1 MVVCIEERKHTNLSK
16 VGGEMFI
23 LNDDKSIYVTRGD
36 IVVMNVAAEFND
48 KPYTFNPGDL
58 VRIKV
63 CRKKRCTDVVLEKDF
78 PITDYTQEVQIY
90 LSGEDTKFGDVI
102 SKPTDYWYEVELNP
116 LSDPQTI
123 IGYDEDGAKV
133 FKLFPE
139 GADKEV
145 EEYEPDEEEIISR
158 FMDDEL
164 DLSSKRPVENQVIAR
179 AILRIESKVD
189 EANGAVS
196 KLHVTPQMFGA
207 IGDGKADDT
216 KAIKTAIEAIGGGI
230 STLHL
235 PTGTYLVSEDIP
247 LVSNM
252 TLEGEG
258 NNTVIKRIGN
268 GLDKYNVIKCEGI
281 DNVTI
286 KNIHIQGDR
295 NEHTGDTGEWGSCI
309 GLYSTSNV
317 TIKDC
322 KLTDGWGDGVYVG
335 TLEGPC
341 TNTIVEGCT
350 IDNNRRQ
357 GISVI
362 NSDRFIA
369 RNCIITNTNGTAP
382 ESGIDFEA
390 NYDTDICKN
399 NIIEN
404 CIFYGNASSSIV
416 VGNHKIKYEII
427 VRNCTSNDGTGVSI
441 YGTSVEGVERGYLT
455 VQNCDFR
462 NGKRCFN
469 IEGKSATGLFVK
481 IIDCELYA
489 GSSNGV
495 CIEYNSSNAAI
506 LGGLRVLG
514 CRLDNPTSSVDP
526 VRIINNAEN
535 GTYNDI
541 IIDSFVESA
550 DKFRLYFYSKVTGS
564 ARVNIGK
571 KHSSSAS
578 QELTQYSVYNAVD
591 INCSSSTRR
600 ITCKESFPYGCP
612 VTIRKTS
619 SENQLEI
626 QLENGTFPQ
635 VANAQWIYIEK
646 CYDEVT
652 ITHEASGVWSVKT
665 ALNVATSIG

>member
-1 MVVCIEERKHTNLSK
+1 MNRL
-16 VGGEMFI
+16 FI

-36 IVVMNVAAEFND
+36 IVVMSVAAKFND
-48 KPYTFNPGDL
+48 KPYTFKPGDL

-63 CRKKRCTDVVLEKDF
+63 SKKKRCTDVVLEKDF
-78 PITDYTQEVQIY
+78 PVTDHTQEVQIY

-102 SKPTDYWYEVELNP
+102 NKPTDFWYEVELNP
-116 LSDPQTI
+116 LSNPQTI
-123 IGYDEDGAKV
+123 IGYDEDGAKI

-145 EEYEPDEEEIISR
+145 EEYVPEDEEILSR

-164 DLSSKRPVENQVIAR
+164 DLSSKHPVENQAIAR
-179 AILRIESKVD
+179 AISIVEGKLND
-189 EANGAVS
+189 THAAVA
-196 KLHVTPQMFGA
+196 KLHVTPQMYGA

-216 KAIKTAIEAIGGGI
+216 QAIINAINALGNGA

-235 PTGTYLVSEDIP
+235 PTGTYLVNEDLP

-268 GLDKYNVIKCEGI
+268 DLEKYNVILCNGVN
-281 DNVTI
+281 NVTI
-286 KNIHIQGDR
+286 KNIHIKGDR
-295 NEHTGDTGEWGSCI
+295 NEHTGASGEWGACI
-309 GLYSTSNV
+309 GLYGTSNV

-341 TNTIVEGCT
+341 TNTTVDGCL

-362 NSDRFIA
+362 NSDRLTV
-369 RNCIITNTNGTAP
+369 RNCTITNTNGTLP
-382 ESGIDFEA
+382 EGGIDFES

-404 CIFYGNASSSIV
+404 CIFYGNVGGSVII
-416 VGNHKIKYEII
+416 GNHKVKYEVI
-427 VRNCTSNDGTGVSI
+427 VRNCISNDNSGVNI

-455 VQNCDFR
+455 VQNCDLR
-462 NGKRCFN
+462 NVERCLV

-481 IIDCELYA
+481 IKDCEMYA
-489 GSSNGV
+489 GKNNGI
-495 CIEYNSSNAAI
+495 CIEYNSDKTDV

-514 CRLDNPTSSVDP
+514 CS
-526 VRIINNAEN
+526 INNPNSSNPPIRVINNKAN

-541 IIDSFVESA
+541 VIDVTNETVGQNGV
-550 DKFRLYFYSKVTGS
+550 YFNSDVTGS
-564 ARVNIGK
+564 ATVKLGK
-571 KHSSSAS
+571 KSTYSANFELS
-578 QELTQYSVYNAVD
+578 QYRVLDRLD
-591 INCSSSTRR
+591 INCESGYRA
-600 ITCKESFPYGCP
+600 ITCKESYPYNSP
-612 VTIRKTS
+612 IAIRKIS
-619 SENQLEI
+619 SENVLHIETEDGMFAQHTNHSSARL
-626 QLENGTFPQ
+626 NGR
-635 VANAQWIYIEK
+635 
-646 CYDEVT
+646 YDEIT
-652 ITHEASGVWSVKT
+652 ITHESAGVWSIKDT
-665 ALNVATSIG
+665 TENGIEFSI

>member
-1 MVVCIEERKHTNLSK
+1 
-16 VGGEMFI
+16 MFI

-36 IVVMNVAAEFND
+36 IVVMSVGAKD
-48 KPYTFNPGDL
+48 RVDGTPYTFKPGDL

-63 CRKKRCTDVVLEKDF
+63 SKKKKCNDVVLEKDF
-78 PITDYTQEVQIY
+78 PVTDHTQEVQIY

-102 SKPTDYWYEVELNP
+102 NKPTDFWYEVELNP
-116 LSDPQTI
+116 LSNPQTI
-123 IGYDEDGAKV
+123 IGYDEDGAKI

-145 EEYEPDEEEIISR
+145 EEYVPDEEEILSR

-164 DLSSKRPVENQVIAR
+164 DLSSTHPVENQVIAR
-179 AILRIESKVD
+179 AIARVEGKLND
-189 EANGAVS
+189 THAAVA
-196 KLHVTPQMFGA
+196 KLHVTPQMYGA

-216 KAIKTAIEAIGGGI
+216 QAIINAINALGNGA

-258 NNTVIKRIGN
+258 NNTIIKRIGN
-268 GLDKYNVIKCEGI
+268 DLEKYNVISCKGI

-295 NEHTGDTGEWGSCI
+295 NEHTGATGEWGACI

-341 TNTIVEGCT
+341 TNTIVDGCL

-362 NSDRFIA
+362 NSDRLTV
-369 RNCIITNTNGTAP
+369 RNCTITNTNGTLP
-382 ESGIDFEA
+382 EGAIDFEA

-399 NIIEN
+399 NIVEN
-404 CIFYGNASSSIV
+404 CIFYGNVGGSIII
-416 VGNHKIKYEII
+416 GNQKIKYEVI
-427 VRNCTSNDGTGVSI
+427 VRDCISSDNSGVNI

-455 VQNCDFR
+455 VQNCDLR
-462 NGKRCFN
+462 NVERCVV

-481 IIDCELYA
+481 IKDCELYA
-489 GSSNGV
+489 GKSNGI
-495 CIEYNSSNAAI
+495 CIEYNSDKTDV

-514 CRLDNPTSSVDP
+514 CS
-526 VRIINNAEN
+526 INNPNSSNPPIRVINSKAN

-541 IIDSFVESA
+541 VIDVTNETVGQNGV
-550 DKFRLYFYSKVTGS
+550 YFNSDVTGS
-564 ARVNIGK
+564 ATVKLGK
-571 KHSSSAS
+571 KSTFSANFELS
-578 QELTQYSVYNAVD
+578 QYRVLDKLD
-591 INCSSSTRR
+591 INCESGYRT
-600 ITCKESFPYGCP
+600 ITCKESYPYNSP
-612 VTIRKTS
+612 ISIRKIS
-619 SENQLEI
+619 SENNL
-626 QLENGTFPQ
+626 
-635 VANAQWIYIEK
+635 YIEVEGGK
-646 CYDEVT
+646 FAQHNNYASLNLSGSYDEIT
-652 ITHEASGVWSVKT
+652 ITHEAAGVWSVKDT
-665 ALNVATSIG
+665 TERGVKAPAG